1 MNKEINSIGFKKKP
15 SDTTVVVAMSGGVDS
30 STVAG
35 MMKKELHMTNLD
47 TLLSKVEGV
56 HKAKEVLVVFQAIFL
71 IYLMSFLAMLWEVA
85 LKENKAEEQT

>member
-1 MNKEINSIGFKKKP
+1 
-15 SDTTVVVAMSGGVDS
+15 
-30 STVAG
+30 
-35 MMKKELHMTNLD
+35 MMKKEPHKTNLD
-47 TLLSKVEGV
+47 TQLLKVEAV